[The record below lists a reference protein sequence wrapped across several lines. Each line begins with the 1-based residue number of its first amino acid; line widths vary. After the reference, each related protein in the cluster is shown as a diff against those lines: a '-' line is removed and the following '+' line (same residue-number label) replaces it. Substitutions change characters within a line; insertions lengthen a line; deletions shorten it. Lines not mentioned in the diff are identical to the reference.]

1 MGKPADTEDDPDE
14 DEVRFAL
21 TSEAGLNDGLAFP
34 PFVYLAILISLV
46 GASPPEA
53 WLGEWLALDVLWR
66 IGVGVLL
73 GFGTGKLLSLIFFAA
88 KGKSFRLSEHSEG
101 FVALA
106 ATFLATA
113 LQRWWRATGSS
124 QFSSAP

>member
-1 MGKPADTEDDPDE
+1 MLASEVQVGKPADTEDDPDE

-66 IGVGVLL
+66 IGVGGAARLRNRQASEPDLL
-73 GFGTGKLLSLIFFAA
+73 RRQG
-88 KGKSFRLSEHSEG
+88 
-101 FVALA
+101 
-106 ATFLATA
+106 
-113 LQRWWRATGSS
+113 
-124 QFSSAP
+124 